1 MPSLTRRAVLRGL
14 GASATTLMLPRLARA
29 RAADDRPVVRDGYRP
44 HVAAGWVPAG
54 EPGALERSLRR
65 VIDAVTDFSWLAP
78 GDRVLIKVAANS
90 GSRFPATSSP
100 AALYALARYLYL
112 RGAGEVLVGD
122 QSGVHE
128 VHHTRERR
136 KGSTRVLMRRNG
148 LWQAAE
154 AAGAEPVAFEEL
166 GYDAYVADRVPGAG
180 HWRGDVW
187 ISRVVTEADHII
199 YLPRVSHHTLA
210 FATLANKLSVGWLR
224 EDSRLELHRDADS
237 FAEKFEEVNR
247 LPSIADRLRLV
258 VTDATAV
265 QTTFGPDYGFVA
277 RPAAGLV
284 VASRDLVAHEMVAHR
299 WLAWTRAEATA
310 IASPHWILDGVYR
323 QASLANRLLVG
334 MVWGREEGARTETLR
349 APRVHQ
355 PLDDP
360 ALAHAC
366 RVRGGAPEALALEWV
381 DGTPGPDRAAE
392 YLQGGATA
400 L

>member
-1 MPSLTRRAVLRGL
+1 MPTLSRRAVLRGL
-14 GASATTLMLPRLARA
+14 GAAVTSMALPRLARA
-29 RAADDRPVVRDGYRP
+29 RAAEEAPAVLAGYRP

-54 EPGALERSLRR
+54 EPGALARNLAK
-65 VIDAVTDFSWLAP
+65 VVDAVTDFAWLSP
-78 GDRVLIKVAANS
+78 GDRVLVKVASNS
-90 GSRFPATSSP
+90 GSRFPATTSP
-100 AALYALARYLYL
+100 AAVWALARHLYA

-128 VHHTRERR
+128 VHHTRDTH
-136 KGSTRVLMRRNG
+136 KGSTRALMRRNG

-154 AAGAEPVAFEEL
+154 AAGAVPVAFEEL
-166 GYDAYVADRVPGAG
+166 GYDAYLPDRVPVGG

-187 ISRVVTEADHII
+187 ITRVVAEADHVV

-210 FATLANKLSVGWLR
+210 FATLAQKLAVGWLR
-224 EDSRLELHRDADS
+224 EDSRLELHRDAES

-247 LPSIADRLRLV
+247 LPLLASRLRLV

-265 QTTFGPDYGFVA
+265 QTTFGPDYGYVA

-284 VASRDLVAHEMVAHR
+284 LASSDLVAHEMVAHR

-310 IASPHWILDGVYR
+310 AASPHWLLDGVYH

-334 MVWGREEGARTETLR
+334 MVWGRAEGARTQTLR
-349 APRVHQ
+349 APRVHD

-360 ALAHAC
+360 ALVNAC
-366 RVRGGAPEALALEWV
+366 RARGGAPEALAVEWV
-381 DGTPGPDRAAE
+381 DATVGPDHARE
-392 YLQGGATA
+392 YLERGTTA